1 VTVLTE
7 EERLVVS
14 TIRQFVDDEVRPVV
28 RELEHANEYPEKL
41 IDQMKE
47 LGVFGTAIPA
57 EYGGTPVSTACYVL
71 VTQQLARGWMSL
83 AGAIGG
89 HSVVAKLILSFG
101 TQEQRQRLL
110 PKMATGEIRATMAL
124 TEPGGGS
131 DLQAMRTTARREG
144 DEYVVNGSKTWITN
158 ARHSKVT
165 ALLCK
170 TDPAAVPRHS
180 GISIL
185 LAEPGPGFVVSR
197 DLPKLGY
204 KGVESCEL
212 SFDGYRT
219 PVASLLG
226 TTEGQGFAQMMKGLE
241 FGRIQVAS
249 RALGVGRAAFDDAF
263 RYAQEREAFGK
274 PIWKHQSIGN
284 YLADMATQLSAAE
297 LLTLNAA
304 QRYDAGER
312 CDMEAGMAKLFAS
325 EAAMEIALNA
335 VRIHGGYGY
344 STEFEVERY
353 FRDAPLMIVGEGTN
367 EIQRDVIARQL
378 VSRGGL
384 SWGEP
389 R

>member
-1 VTVLTE
+1 MGDPVTMLSE
-7 EERLVVS
+7 EERLAVATVR
-14 TIRQFVDDEVRPVV
+14 TFVDDQVRPVV
-28 RELEHANEYPEKL
+28 RELEHADEYPEKL
-41 IDQMKE
+41 IEQMKK

-71 VTQQLARGWMSL
+71 ITQQLARGWMSL

-89 HSVVAKLILSFG
+89 HSVVAKLILAFG
-101 TQEQRQRLL
+101 TEEQRQRLL
-110 PKMATGEIRATMAL
+110 PAMATGQVRAAMAL

-131 DLQAMRTTARREG
+131 DLQAMRTIATRDG

-158 ARHSKVT
+158 ARHAGVI

-170 TDPAAVPRHS
+170 TDPAATPRHK

-185 LAEPGPGFVVSR
+185 LAEPGPGCTVSR

-212 SFDGYRT
+212 SFDGYRA
-219 PVASLLG
+219 PASSLLG
-226 TTEGQGFAQMMKGLE
+226 TREGHGFAQMMKGLE
-241 FGRIQVAS
+241 FGRIQVAA
-249 RALGVGRAAFDDAF
+249 RALGVGLAAFDDAF
-263 RYAQEREAFGK
+263 AYSQQRQTFGK

-284 YLADMATQLSAAE
+284 YLADMATKLSAAE

-304 QRYDAGER
+304 RRYDAGER

-378 VSRGGL
+378 ISRGG
-384 SWGEP
+384 
-389 R
+389 RD